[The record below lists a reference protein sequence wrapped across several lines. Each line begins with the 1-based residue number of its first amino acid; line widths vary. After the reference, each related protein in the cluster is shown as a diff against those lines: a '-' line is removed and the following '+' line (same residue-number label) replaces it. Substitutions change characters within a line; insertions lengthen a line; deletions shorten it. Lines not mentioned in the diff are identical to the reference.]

1 LEPGL
6 RPRIT
11 NPVIIYNVT
20 VGVDKS
26 IELEWLTWMRES
38 HIPKVMA
45 TESFTGQRILKVL
58 THDDPQ
64 SSSYAIQYTATSM
77 EKLQDYL
84 ARFAPALRKDIQ
96 DKFGDK
102 QIAYRT
108 ILEVL
113 S

>member
-1 LEPGL
+1 
-6 RPRIT
+6 
-11 NPVIIYNVT
+11 VIIYNVT

-26 IELEWLTWMRES
+26 IEIEWLAWMRDS

-45 TESFTGQRILKVL
+45 TGSFIGQQILKVL

-64 SSSYAIQYTATSM
+64 SSSYAIQYTAMSM

-84 ARFAPALRKDIQ
+84 SRFAPALRKDVQ

-102 QIAYRT
+102 QTAYRT
-108 ILEVL
+108 ILEVM
-113 S
+113 